1 MEGSEAM
8 MIRIC
13 VWLYQFLPF
22 SSHCALFKGGY
33 CPAMQAYFVLNF
45 LLSTLLSFLLPP
57 PSED

>member
-1 MEGSEAM
+1 